1 MTMVTLYVASSSPY
15 SGKTLTCIVLGT
27 HWQRQGRRVGYLK
40 PLGLLPVTVEGQ
52 VTDEDA
58 LFVAGQLGLED
69 PAARHCPVV
78 LDPSTCHID
87 ARDARQRVREAFT
100 AAARDKD
107 LMLVN
112 GIGDVLTRGSMIGL
126 GGVAVAEMLEAKV
139 LLVTRCDSFL
149 DADEIIA
156 AGRAL
161 GERVVGVVLNRV
173 PDRRRDEIE
182 QLVIPCLESQGLT
195 VLGMMPD
202 DPILHS
208 VSVQEIAE
216 AVAGELLCG
225 AEACDELVE
234 SFVVGAMGV
243 ESALRYFRNTPRKCV
258 ITGGDRSDIQLAA
271 LETPTQC
278 LILTGGLRPSHTVI
292 ARAEQQNT
300 PLLLAAEDT
309 LTVVGIIEEMLG
321 KLRVREQKKVDHALE
336 QFERHVDLARLEA
349 LLGIA

>member
-1 MTMVTLYVASSSPY
+1 MVTVYVASSHPY

-27 HWQRQGRRVGYLK
+27 RWQRQGRRVGYLK
-40 PLGLLPVTVEGQ
+40 PLGLMPVTVEGN

-58 LFVAGQLGLED
+58 CFVARQLGLEA
-69 PAARHCPVV
+69 PPSRLCPVV
-78 LDPSTCHID
+78 LDRSSCHMD
-87 ARDARQRVREAFT
+87 FQDARQRVQDAYT
-100 AAARDKD
+100 AAALDKD

-112 GIGDVLTRGSMIGL
+112 GIGDVLSRGSMIGL
-126 GGVAVAEMLEAKV
+126 NGVAVAEMLKAKV
-139 LLVTRCDSFL
+139 LLVARCDSFL
-149 DADEIIA
+149 DADEILA

-161 GERVVGVVLNRV
+161 GDRVVGVVLNRV
-173 PDRRRDEIE
+173 PDRHRDEIE
-182 QLVIPCLESQGLT
+182 ELVIPCLEARNLT

-208 VSVQEIAE
+208 VSVQELAE
-216 AVAGELLCG
+216 ATAGEILCG
-225 AEACDELVE
+225 AEAAGELVE

-243 ESALRYFRNTPRKCV
+243 ESALRYFRKTPRKCV

-300 PLLLAAEDT
+300 PLLLVGEDT

-321 KLRVREQKKVDHALE
+321 KLRVREQKKVDHALK
-336 QFERHVDLARLEA
+336 QFEQHVDLARLEA

>member
-1 MTMVTLYVASSSPY
+1 MVTVYVASSHPY

-27 HWQRQGRRVGYLK
+27 RWQRQGRRIGYLK
-40 PLGLLPVTVEGQ
+40 PLGLMPVTVEGN

-58 LFVAGQLGLED
+58 RFVARQLGLEA
-69 PAARHCPVV
+69 PPSRLCPVV
-78 LDPSTCHID
+78 LDRSSCHMD
-87 ARDARQRVREAFT
+87 PREARQRVQDAYT

-112 GIGDVLTRGSMIGL
+112 GVGDVLSRGSMIGL
-126 GGVAVAEMLEAKV
+126 NGVTVAELLDTKV
-139 LLVTRCDSFL
+139 LLVTRCNSFL
-149 DADEIIA
+149 DAEDILA

-161 GERVVGVVLNRV
+161 GDRIVGVVLNRV
-173 PDRRRDEIE
+173 PDCRRDEIE
-182 QLVIPCLESQGLT
+182 ELVIPCLEEQGLT

-202 DPILHS
+202 DPILYS
-208 VSVQEIAE
+208 VTVQEIAE
-216 AVAGELLCG
+216 ATAGELLCA
-225 AEACDELVE
+225 AEAAGELVE

-243 ESALRYFRNTPRKCV
+243 ESALRYFRKTPRKCV

-271 LETPTQC
+271 LETPTKC

-300 PLLLAAEDT
+300 PLLLVGEDT

-321 KLRVREQKKVDHALE
+321 KLRVREQKKVDHALK
-336 QFERHVDLARLEA
+336 QFEQHLDLARLEA